1 MEKYCP
7 KPHPVYFNA
16 FSMWQQL
23 SSSVQYLIKY
33 NTYNLEGVNFNNF
46 YYTKLACFSLK
57 KCLHVLELQARK
69 HKSENLELC

>member
-23 SSSVQYLIKY
+23 SGSVQYLIKY
-33 NTYNLEGVNFNNF
+33 NTTRLWSSNYQKAGWNEIMKIL
-46 YYTKLACFSLK
+46 YSYP
-57 KCLHVLELQARK
+57 HVLILHLQCNERY
-69 HKSENLELC
+69 ERR